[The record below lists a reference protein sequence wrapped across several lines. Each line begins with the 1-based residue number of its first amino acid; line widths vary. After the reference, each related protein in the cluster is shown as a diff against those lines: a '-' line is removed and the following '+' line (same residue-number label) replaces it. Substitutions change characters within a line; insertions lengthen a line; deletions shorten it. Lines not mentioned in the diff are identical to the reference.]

1 MEDALEEGQFTVYY
15 QPKYNL
21 NDECMAGA
29 EALVRWIH
37 PEWGFMSPGEFIP
50 LFEKNGFIPRLDQYV
65 WESVCI
71 QLQSWKEKGYP
82 LLPISVNVSRADV
95 YHSQLVDTLLRLTQ
109 KYDTDPSYL
118 HLEITESAYTEN
130 SAQIISTAEQLRKLG
145 FIIEMDDFGSGY
157 SSLNMLGQMKL
168 DILKLDMK
176 FIQNEIEKPM
186 NQSILND
193 IISMAHRMG
202 LSVVAEGVETREQM
216 RRLQIFGCDYAQG
229 YFFAKPMPVTEFEEL
244 LRTQCLHDLSAKEK
258 ELENEPAMLK
268 LLVVDDDAGYY
279 EKVRCTFA
287 GQYQTLKAVDA
298 ESALNCIRSREG
310 ESVSAIILSM
320 TLPEN
325 GAAKLLK
332 VLHQDPAFWRI
343 PVLAT
348 IPNGEMM
355 GELPL
360 ALETDDFLCKCHPL
374 FDLRRRIE
382 RLMDSVVLRA
392 RESVLL
398 DEANRDYLTGLLNR
412 RGLKAAMAALRK
424 EDLPLALYLFDLDD
438 LKQVNDTCGHDMGDK
453 MIRAFTDLLRREV
466 RSEDIQCRYG
476 GDEFVVIL
484 KRLKNERSAVKKA
497 ESICRLF
504 REYFEVD
511 HLSVVSSCGL
521 VLCGAD
527 ERPFEE
533 LIERADQALY
543 RAMREN
549 KGGCCLWNS
558 ECQEKQY
565 EE

>member
-1 MEDALEEGQFTVYY
+1 M
-15 QPKYNL
+15 
-21 NDECMAGA
+21 
-29 EALVRWIH
+29 RWIH
-37 PEWGFMSPGEFIP
+37 PEWGFMSAGEFIP

-71 QLQSWKEKGYP
+71 QLQNWKEKGYP

-95 YHSQLVDTLLRLTQ
+95 YHSQLVDTLLGLTQ
-109 KYDTDPSYL
+109 KYDIDPSYL

-453 MIRAFTDLLRREV
+453 MIRAFADLLRREV
-466 RSEDIQCRYG
+466 RSEDI
-476 GDEFVVIL
+476 
-484 KRLKNERSAVKKA
+484 
-497 ESICRLF
+497 
-504 REYFEVD
+504 
-511 HLSVVSSCGL
+511 
-521 VLCGAD
+521 
-527 ERPFEE
+527 
-533 LIERADQALY
+533 
-543 RAMREN
+543 
-549 KGGCCLWNS
+549 
-558 ECQEKQY
+558 
-565 EE
+565 